1 MAKVEELI
9 KRLCSNGVEHKALG
23 ELGQFISGLSG
34 KSKTDFVNGNKK
46 FISYMN
52 IFKNAEVNIDTDE
65 KVKIGENEKQNKVE
79 YGDIIFTSSSENIDE
94 CAMSSV
100 LTKNTEEELYL
111 NSFCFIF
118 RLDDKKILL
127 PSFSKHLF
135 RSHEIRKQLIK
146 TASGVTRFNV
156 SKKKMENIKIPIPP
170 LEVQDEIVRILDDFI
185 LLSAELSA
193 ELKARQ
199 VQYEYYR
206 NKLLENKNKTQ
217 VVFLEDIL
225 KIKNGKD
232 YKHLGN
238 GDIPVY
244 GTGGIMTYVNQYSY
258 NKPSVLIPRK
268 GSLDKLYYVD
278 KPFWNVDT
286 IFYTEIDESKAI
298 PKYIYYYLQNEHLE
312 KLNKAGGVPSL
323 TQTILNKI
331 KIVLPNIGIQN
342 KIINVLDNF
351 DKICS
356 DLKIGL
362 PAEIEARQKQYEFYR
377 DTLLTYVATG
387 EIILQ
392 DKTRQDKTRQDK
404 Q

>member
-1 MAKVEELI
+1 MSRLKELMEELCPNGI
-9 KRLCSNGVEHKALG
+9 EFKDLEKCCNILDNKRKPVTKSARIAGKYPYYGANGIQDYVFEYIFDGKYVLVG
-23 ELGQFISGLSG
+23 EDGSVINE
-34 KSKTDFVNGNKK
+34 NGNPIVTWAEGKIWVNNHAHIIEEK
-46 FISYMN
+46 EGVSLRYLYHYIQTINVTNLIHGN
-52 IFKNAEVNIDTDE
+52 IPKLN
-65 KVKIGENEKQNKVE
+65 Q
-79 YGDIIFTSSSENIDE
+79 GD
-94 CAMSSV
+94 
-100 LTKNTEEELYL
+100 
-111 NSFCFIF
+111 F
-118 RLDDKKILL
+118 RKLQI
-127 PSFSKHLF
+127 
-135 RSHEIRKQLIK
+135 
-146 TASGVTRFNV
+146 AV
-156 SKKKMENIKIPIPP
+156 PP
-170 LEVQDEIVRILDDFI
+170 LEVQDEIVRILDDFT

-206 NKLLENKNKTQ
+206 DKLLENKNKTQ

-331 KIVLPNIGIQN
+331 KIVLPNIEIQN

-351 DKICS
+351 DTICS

-392 DKTRQDKTRQDK
+392 DKTRQDKTSNN
-404 Q
+404 

>member
-79 YGDIIFTSSSENIDE
+79 YGDIIFTSSSENMDE

-127 PSFSKHLF
+127 PSFSKYLF
-135 RSHEIRKQLIK
+135 RSNEIRKQLIK

-170 LEVQDEIVRILDDFI
+170 LEVQDEIVRILDDFT

-199 VQYEYYR
+199 KQYEYYR
-206 NKLLENKNKTQ
+206 DKLLT
-217 VVFLEDIL
+217 F
-225 KIKNGKD
+225 
-232 YKHLGN
+232 
-238 GDIPVY
+238 
-244 GTGGIMTYVNQYSY
+244 
-258 NKPSVLIPRK
+258 R
-268 GSLDKLYYVD
+268 
-278 KPFWNVDT
+278 
-286 IFYTEIDESKAI
+286 ESK
-298 PKYIYYYLQNEHLE
+298 K
-312 KLNKAGGVPSL
+312 
-323 TQTILNKI
+323 
-331 KIVLPNIGIQN
+331 
-342 KIINVLDNF
+342 
-351 DKICS
+351 
-356 DLKIGL
+356 
-362 PAEIEARQKQYEFYR
+362 
-377 DTLLTYVATG
+377 
-387 EIILQ
+387 
-392 DKTRQDKTRQDK
+392 
-404 Q
+404 